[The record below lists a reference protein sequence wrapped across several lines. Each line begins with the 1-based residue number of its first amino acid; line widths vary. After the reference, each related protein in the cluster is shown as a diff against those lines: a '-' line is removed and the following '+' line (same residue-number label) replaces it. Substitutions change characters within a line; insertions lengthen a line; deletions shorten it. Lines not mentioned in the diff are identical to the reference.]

1 MAGPVGF
8 APAFRFRLARS
19 GGKGPFGGCIEPTS
33 STDLGCGS
41 APKRLYTVRGDAPIK
56 DHCAVIP
63 GQTQCRPPVQLHRE
77 RAFTLIEVLVVLG
90 IVLVLLSLVLPMAR
104 GTVATARS
112 FSCQMSLRST
122 VYDFT
127 VFADD
132 VLHGPRGSDATD
144 SSFTLASFQ
153 DSLYGVDEFWAWPS
167 DPYKL
172 PDARGSNPMR
182 CSEVRGSITVRA
194 NAPCDGGGVGPLQNI
209 SYGLN
214 IRLHVREITSPAPVA
229 APVRLSSAALSAA
242 GPSVPLVWDVDAA
255 AAVADDVTPF
265 YSGPSLDSPAVYAG
279 DQYWRP
285 GLRHNRGMNVGFLD
299 GHVASTRR
307 PLMETAWRWGYVPGT

>member
-1 MAGPVGF
+1 MIPDRTQRV
-8 APAFRFRLARS
+8 
-19 GGKGPFGGCIEPTS
+19 PTR
-33 STDLGCGS
+33 TLEQG
-41 APKRLYTVRGDAPIK
+41 
-56 DHCAVIP
+56 
-63 GQTQCRPPVQLHRE
+63 
-77 RAFTLIEVLVVLG
+77 RAFTLIEVLVVMG
-90 IVLVLLSLVLPMAR
+90 IVAVLLALVLPMAR

-122 VYDFT
+122 AYDFT
-127 VFADD
+127 VFSDD

-144 SSFTLASFQ
+144 GSFTLASFQ

-167 DPYKL
+167 DPYTL

-182 CSEVRGSITVRA
+182 CSEVRGPITVRA
-194 NAPCDGGGVGPLQNI
+194 NAPCDAGGVGPLQNL

-214 IRLHVREITSPAPVA
+214 IRLHVREITSPAPAA
-229 APVRLSSAALSAA
+229 APLRLSSAALASAGA
-242 GPSVPLVWDVDAA
+242 SVPLVWDVDAA
-255 AAVADDVTPF
+255 AAAAAEITPF
-265 YSGPSLDSPAVYAG
+265 YSGPSLDSPAVFAG

-299 GHVASTRR
+299 GHVASTRQ